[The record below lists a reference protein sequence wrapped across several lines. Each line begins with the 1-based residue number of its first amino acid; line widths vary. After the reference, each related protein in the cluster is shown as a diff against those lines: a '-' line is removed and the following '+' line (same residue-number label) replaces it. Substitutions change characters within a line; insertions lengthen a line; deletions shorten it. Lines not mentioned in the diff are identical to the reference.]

1 MKLLNLE
8 DIPSQ
13 SNSHNEQISKRV
25 WLANHEFGNVTQL
38 AQSVFPSGEKVMKI
52 NGEAVYGSKR
62 SPFTTVPDWGFIT
75 RMGQKLYLWVFDWPA
90 SGETL
95 ALPFDNPVTK
105 AWLLDGGSSVKVI
118 KNKGNATTLR
128 LPEFAPDSVVSII
141 AMEVTGNLP

>member
-1 MKLLNLE
+1 MQVMAEVFSKGGNFLLNVG
-8 DIPSQ
+8 PQ
-13 SNSHNEQISKRV
+13 
-25 WLANHEFGNVTQL
+25 
-38 AQSVFPSGEKVMKI
+38 PSGKIPQGEIDRLKEIGDWMKI